1 MQEENTNQ
9 TENTDTGAETPD
21 GIPELSLS
29 GNPSGQQ
36 DSPAPAVTSD
46 DTGGTDTS
54 SSSDDSS
61 AVADSAGDTSSSTQ
75 PSTPVAED
83 DLDAIRDTA
92 LHDLAP
98 IVNKL
103 DQDPEDKYRTL
114 MMLIQSSDDQ
124 SLLKEAYS
132 AAHNIEDE
140 KTRAEALLTIIDEI
154 NYFKGKGKK
163 PEEE

>member
-46 DTGGTDTS
+46 DSAGTDTS
-54 SSSDDSS
+54 SSSDSS
-61 AVADSAGDTSSSTQ
+61 AVADSASDTSPSTQ
-75 PSTPVAED
+75 PSTPVPD
-83 DLDAIRDTA
+83 GDLDAIRDTA

-98 IVNKL
+98 IVSKL

-124 SLLKEAYS
+124 SLLKEAYE